1 MNDKGLRVAVLIL
14 SVLEWSELVRLW
26 DSCKVLRKSFYGFTV
41 AMDSRRLLIP
51 SVAVFQSLHRTLWL
65 RDEPAANIAQRL
77 MASDYI
83 EEAAYIVRSFGITRV
98 RTLAEIAIANGRL
111 AALRALPLQD
121 EVSQE
126 LSKFVY
132 GLPVSR
138 LSMELFEECN
148 MWAQTIHINSTIQ
161 NRYRKGLLVDR
172 TCFFIVDLLTK
183 AIEAHSSIAI
193 DYIAERLRNVVEQ
206 HDFYFRKHLGTHL
219 KQLKVQNSIALWWG
233 YAPAQALVKFLSDRA
248 NKTPE
253 Q

>member
-83 EEAAYIVRSFGITRV
+83 EEAAYIVRSFGITHV
-98 RTLAEIAIANGRL
+98 RTLAEIVIINGRL
-111 AALRALPLQD
+111 AALHALPLQD

-126 LSKFVY
+126 LSEFGC

-138 LSMELFEECN
+138 VSMELFEACN
-148 MWAQTIHINSTIQ
+148 MWARTVHSNSTIKTPK
-161 NRYRKGLLVDR
+161 RKELEVAATCYR
-172 TCFFIVDLLTK
+172 IVDLVTK
-183 AIEAHSSIAI
+183 AVEAESSIVI

-233 YAPAQALVKFLSDRA
+233 YAPAQELVKFLLDRA
-248 NKTPE
+248 NKILE